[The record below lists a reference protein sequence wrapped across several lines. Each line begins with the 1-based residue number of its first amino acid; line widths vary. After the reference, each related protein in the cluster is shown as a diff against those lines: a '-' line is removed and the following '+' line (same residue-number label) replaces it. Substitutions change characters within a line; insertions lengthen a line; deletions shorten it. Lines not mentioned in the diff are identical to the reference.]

1 MPDIEKCPAIM
12 FMEGIRNRYDRKE
25 QRSGQKWKLAARKA
39 LEVGPIED
47 FPGNPASPPCRF
59 LQGYFRH
66 KIFTQEVLRNPP
78 LCPSIQLE
86 SRPAKRVMA
95 DTVF

>member
-1 MPDIEKCPAIM
+1 MPDIEKCPTIM
-12 FMEGIRNRYDRKE
+12 FMEEIRNRYDRRE
-25 QRSGQKWKLAARKA
+25 QKWKLVERKTLAAD
-39 LEVGPIED
+39 PIWDSSGEIWHLH
-47 FPGNPASPPCRF
+47 PRF
-59 LQGYFRH
+59 QGYFRH
-66 KIFTQEVLRNPP
+66 KIFTLEPLRNPS

>member
-1 MPDIEKCPAIM
+1 
-12 FMEGIRNRYDRKE
+12 METGRTKG
-25 QRSGQKWKLAARKA
+25 SA
-39 LEVGPIED
+39 VGPIWD
-47 FPGNPASPPCRF
+47 FSPEIGILAGRL

-66 KIFTQEVLRNPP
+66 KIFTQEPLRNPW